1 MPNRYSKNK
10 PGSGVQNTGGTVYVN
25 PNPSNNTRGVGAT
38 NTAKK
43 DGTGIN
49 ASTKT
54 NTRGVGVKNT
64 TKGVSNTS
72 VTTPQKTENPEKKKE
87 ENKSNKS
94 YQARVNQIVSEPGKQ
109 GKPEKFNDLR
119 YPYSTIESGQD
130 FIKFS
135 AFKYKRN
142 ESDPGSSERLVTRNQ
157 DNLKSELL
165 GQILLPIPA
174 NLVDSNQAA
183 YGEGN
188 MNFLQEG
195 GMDAAINLMDL
206 DLKKAGKAIN
216 STISRI
222 TGGGN
227 LVQNYFATQALNQ
240 IGGNLSLD
248 QVLARSN
255 GSVINPNMELLFK
268 GPALRNFGFQFKFTP
283 RFQKEAET
291 VRTIIKAFKRNMA
304 PKGSG
309 GAFLKTP
316 NIFEIQYEGKAR
328 NYLNRIKLCA
338 LTNVQMNYTG
348 DGTWATY
355 NDGSPISMNMTLA
368 FRELTPVYNEDYEAY
383 GDESDGV
390 GY

>member
-1 MPNRYSKNK
+1 
-10 PGSGVQNTGGTVYVN
+10 
-25 PNPSNNTRGVGAT
+25 
-38 NTAKK
+38 
-43 DGTGIN
+43 
-49 ASTKT
+49 
-54 NTRGVGVKNT
+54 
-64 TKGVSNTS
+64 
-72 VTTPQKTENPEKKKE
+72 
-87 ENKSNKS
+87 
-94 YQARVNQIVSEPGKQ
+94 
-109 GKPEKFNDLR
+109 
-119 YPYSTIESGQD
+119 
-130 FIKFS
+130 
-135 AFKYKRN
+135 
-142 ESDPGSSERLVTRNQ
+142 
-157 DNLKSELL
+157 
-165 GQILLPIPA
+165 
-174 NLVDSNQAA
+174 
-183 YGEGN
+183 

-195 GMDAAINLMDL
+195 GLSVAGSLMNLDAKEAGNSINQM
-206 DLKKAGKAIN
+206 
-216 STISRI
+216 ISGI
-222 TGGGN
+222 TGGGNKN

-248 QVLARSN
+248 QVLARSS

-268 GPALRNFGFQFKFTP
+268 GPSLRNFGFQFKFTP
-283 RFQKEAET
+283 RFKKEAET

>member
-1 MPNRYSKNK
+1 MANFYEDSTLQANANK
-10 PGSGVQNTGGTVYVN
+10 IFAEEKKF
-25 PNPSNNTRGVGAT
+25 PSRERVLRESNST
-38 NTAKK
+38 NTKK
-43 DGTGIN
+43 FGN
-49 ASTKT
+49 
-54 NTRGVGVKNT
+54 
-64 TKGVSNTS
+64 KGLV
-72 VTTPQKTENPEKKKE
+72 NPEKKKK
-87 ENKSNKS
+87 ENKSNKL
-94 YQARVNQIVSEPGKQ
+94 YQARLNEIVNEPGKQ

-119 YPYSTIESGQD
+119 YPYSTIESNQD

-142 ESDPGSSERLVTRNQ
+142 ESAPGSSERLVTRNQ

-174 NLVDSNQAA
+174 NLVDSNQTA

-195 GMDAAINLMDL
+195 GLSVAGSLMNLDAKEAGNSINQM
-206 DLKKAGKAIN
+206 
-216 STISRI
+216 ISGI
-222 TGGGN
+222 TGGGNKN

-248 QVLARSN
+248 QVLARSS

>member
-1 MPNRYSKNK
+1 MPNRYSKNR
-10 PGSGVQNTGGTVYVN
+10 PGSGLRDRGNREAYVN
-25 PNPSNNTRGVGAT
+25 PNPSNNVRGVGVRDRGREGG
-38 NTAKK
+38 NFS
-43 DGTGIN
+43 GPQQ
-49 ASTKT
+49 T
-54 NTRGVGVKNT
+54 NTRGSGIQNT
-64 TKGVSNTS
+64 TKGVSSTS
-72 VTTPQKTENPEKKKE
+72 VTTPQKTENFSKKKE
-87 ENKSNKS
+87 EVKEYKSSLKEVV
-94 YQARVNQIVSEPGKQ
+94 RIPGKQ

-119 YPYSTIESGQD
+119 YPYSTIESNQD

-135 AFKYKRN
+135 AFKYKR
-142 ESDPGSSERLVTRNQ
+142 GERGLVTRNQ

-174 NLVDSNQAA
+174 NLVDSNQTA

-188 MNFLQEG
+188 MNFLQEAGMEFGTSLMQG
-195 GMDAAINLMDL
+195 GLEN
-206 DLKKAGKAIN
+206 AGKTVNNLVN
-216 STISRI
+216 SI
-222 TGGGN
+222 TGQKN

-248 QVLARSN
+248 QILARSN

>member
-1 MPNRYSKNK
+1 MSTYTVSGITYDTATGRPINSDGSLLLDSEIEASSMP
-10 PGSGVQNTGGTVYVN
+10 TV
-25 PNPSNNTRGVGAT
+25 TT
-38 NTAKK
+38 NTEKSK
-43 DGTGIN
+43 
-49 ASTKT
+49 
-54 NTRGVGVKNT
+54 
-64 TKGVSNTS
+64 
-72 VTTPQKTENPEKKKE
+72 NPEKKKE

-94 YQARVNQIVSEPGKQ
+94 YQARLNQIVSEPGKQ

-135 AFKYKRN
+135 AFKYKRG
-142 ESDPGSSERLVTRNQ
+142 DGLVTRNQ

-188 MNFLQEG
+188 MNFLQEA
-195 GMDAAINLMDL
+195 GMDAATSLMKGGL
-206 DLKKAGKAIN
+206 EKAGKTVNELVGSIA
-216 STISRI
+216 
-222 TGGGN
+222 GEKN
-227 LVQNYFATQALNQ
+227 LVQNYFATQAINQ

-248 QVLARSN
+248 QILARSN

-283 RFQKEAET
+283 RFKKEAET

-309 GAFLKTP
+309 GTFLKTP

>member
-1 MPNRYSKNK
+1 MARGVRGGGAKDRGREGGNYS
-10 PGSGVQNTGGTVYVN
+10 GAQQ
-25 PNPSNNTRGVGAT
+25 NNTRGGGV
-38 NTAKK
+38 K
-43 DGTGIN
+43 DRGREGGN
-49 ASTKT
+49 FSGPQQK
-54 NTRGVGVKNT
+54 NTRGSGKQNT
-64 TKGVSNTS
+64 TKGVSSTS
-72 VTTPQKTENPEKKKE
+72 VTTPQKTENPKKE
-87 ENKSNKS
+87 KEKVKEYKSRPKEVV
-94 YQARVNQIVSEPGKQ
+94 RRPGKQ

-135 AFKYKRN
+135 AFKYKRG
-142 ESDPGSSERLVTRNQ
+142 EGIVTRNQ
-157 DNLKSELL
+157 DNLKSDLL

-174 NLVDSNQAA
+174 NLVDSNQTA

-195 GMDAAINLMDL
+195 GMKFGTEVMSGQMERAGGTINDL
-206 DLKKAGKAIN
+206 VGSVANNK
-216 STISRI
+216 
-222 TGGGN
+222 N
-227 LVQNYFATQALNQ
+227 LIKNYFATQAMNS

-248 QVLARSN
+248 QILARSN

-309 GAFLKTP
+309 GTFLKTP

>member
-1 MPNRYSKNK
+1 MSRQSRGTAKVKKRKQDNLIKSRKKAIEERQKKFGTKGGLPSDLKATEQKAFQKAENWQKQKEEAKNK
-10 PGSGVQNTGGTVYVN
+10 ESKSPLKEVVRKPG
-25 PNPSNNTRGVGAT
+25 R
-38 NTAKK
+38 
-43 DGTGIN
+43 
-49 ASTKT
+49 
-54 NTRGVGVKNT
+54 
-64 TKGVSNTS
+64 
-72 VTTPQKTENPEKKKE
+72 
-87 ENKSNKS
+87 
-94 YQARVNQIVSEPGKQ
+94 Q

-135 AFKYKRN
+135 AFKYKRG
-142 ESDPGSSERLVTRNQ
+142 EGIVTRNQ

-188 MNFLQEG
+188 MNFLQEAGMNFGTSLMSG
-195 GMDAAINLMDL
+195 GLEN
-206 DLKKAGKAIN
+206 AGQAVN
-216 STISRI
+216 NMVSRI
-222 TGGGN
+222 TGN
-227 LVQNYFATQALNQ
+227 DLIKNYFATQAINS
-240 IGGNLSLD
+240 IGGNLNLD

-268 GPALRNFGFQFKFTP
+268 GPTLRNFGFQFKFTP

-309 GAFLKTP
+309 GTFLKTP
-316 NIFEIQYEGKAR
+316 NIFEIQYEGKAK

-355 NDGSPISMNMTLA
+355 NDGSPVSMNMTLA
-368 FRELTPVYNEDYEAY
+368 FRELTPIYNEDYESY
-383 GDESDGV
+383 DDNSDGV